1 MKPGPRDTMGQISRM
16 KAGEVLGTLTFG
28 PILEAA
34 ALEMAAL
41 ARDYNPLCLFPDDL
55 PRDGSARP
63 LLHGLW
69 LTGLADVAIRRLI
82 PGGVVVDLAME
93 HERPAQMGEALSF
106 TATVITLQAGG
117 EEAGREARPSE
128 ANNEA
133 IPFPR
138 RFEIASLRSQG
149 GMKVGLSFQIN
160 GPKGR
165 VISRGTAITTLP

>member
-1 MKPGPRDTMGQISRM
+1 MASGPGDTMGQTRSV

-41 ARDYNPLCLFPDDL
+41 ARDYNPLCLFPEDL
-55 PRDGSARP
+55 PRNGSARP

-82 PGGVVVDLAME
+82 PGAVVVDLAME
-93 HERPAQMGEALSF
+93 HELPPHMGEVLSF
-106 TATVITLQAGG
+106 NATIITEEGNEGAGWK
-117 EEAGREARPSE
+117 ARPSE
-128 ANNEA
+128 ANDET
-133 IPFPR
+133 IPIPR

-149 GMKVGLSFQIN
+149 GMKVGLSFQIS
-160 GPKGR
+160 GPEGLM
-165 VISRGTAITTLP
+165 ISRGKAIVFLP